1 MRCNKLFIRER
12 AKKGTGS
19 QVKYAHLQ
27 VPEDVAAQLRL
38 YREYY
43 SKCFGKKVTLE
54 QMLRR
59 WIDQMNRI
67 DKDVYDAFQKAQKAK
82 ADTETKVQKV
92 KETVLAPE
100 AQKEPWE
107 RKYFFT
113 KGEERMEALPGDVVP
128 FYARKDGRNIGIQW
142 MLQNGWSLIDENGN
156 KIESVQ
162 AERIR
167 NLMKAHEKGK

>member
-27 VPEDVAAQLRL
+27 VPEEVAAQLRL
-38 YREYY
+38 YRDYY

-67 DKDVYDAFQKAQKAK
+67 DKDVYDAFQKAKT
-82 ADTETKVQKV
+82 DTQTPVQELA
-92 KETVLAPE
+92 ETVIAPE
-100 AQKEPWE
+100 PQKEPWE

-113 KGEERMEALPGDVVP
+113 KGEERMEALPGHIVP
-128 FYARKDGRNIGIQW
+128 FYAQIKGTNIG
-142 MLQNGWSLIDENGN
+142 MYPLEKNGWSLVDDTGN
-156 KIESVQ
+156 KIGHDQ
-162 AERIR
+162 AKEIR
-167 NLMKAHEKGK
+167 ALIKSHEKGI